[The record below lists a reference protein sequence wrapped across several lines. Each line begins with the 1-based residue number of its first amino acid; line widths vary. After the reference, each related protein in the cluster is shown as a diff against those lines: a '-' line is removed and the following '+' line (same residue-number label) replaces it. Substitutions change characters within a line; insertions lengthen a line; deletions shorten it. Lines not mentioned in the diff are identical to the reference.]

1 MSNLLVEVDE
11 ALKQER
17 MEKFWKDYGSLV
29 ITGIAALILG
39 TAGWS
44 GYKAW
49 NANVKKEQTDK
60 FIAATN
66 ANDTETA
73 LMQLAPELR
82 PSLAAMAKWRAAGQM
97 ALEGK
102 TEEAKK
108 IYAAI
113 ENDAEAPQDFRL
125 LAVYQKIRLMAQD
138 DPKKA
143 LPLLEA
149 IARDENHPWRHIA
162 RFEAAVLHAH
172 TTQNLTAAR
181 DHLAVLLKEP
191 ELPPSLDRKARSLD
205 ILYKLQETTS
215 SAEIEPAA
223 DKNDTESPKAAENNT
238 ESGEE

>member
-17 MEKFWKDYGSLV
+17 MEKFWTDYGPLI
-29 ITGIAALILG
+29 ITGIAALIIG

-49 NANVKKEQTDK
+49 NTGVKIEQTDK
-60 FIAATN
+60 FISAVKS
-66 ANDTETA
+66 ETSETS
-73 LMQLAPELR
+73 LLQLAPEIR
-82 PSLAAMAKWRAAGQM
+82 PSLGNISKWRAAGQM

-102 TEEAKK
+102 TAEAVK
-108 IYAAI
+108 IYSEI

-125 LAVYQKIRLMAQD
+125 LAVFQKIRLMAQD

-162 RFEAAVLHAH
+162 RFEAAVLQVH
-172 TTQNLTAAR
+172 TNNNYTAAR
-181 DHLAVLLKEP
+181 DHLNVLLKEE
-191 ELPPSLDRKARSLD
+191 ELPASLDRKARSLD
-205 ILYKLQETTS
+205 ILYKLQDTTLKT
-215 SAEIEPAA
+215 EIKPEA
-223 DKNDTESPKAAENNT
+223 DKNNTESPKATENNT
-238 ESGEE
+238 ESGEN